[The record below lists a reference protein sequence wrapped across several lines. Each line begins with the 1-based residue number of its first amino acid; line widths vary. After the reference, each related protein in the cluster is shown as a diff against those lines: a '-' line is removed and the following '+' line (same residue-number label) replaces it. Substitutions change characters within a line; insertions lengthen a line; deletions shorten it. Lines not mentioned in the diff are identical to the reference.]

1 MKIEVDPSIFL
12 TYKAKDV
19 QTRLSD
25 NPVCID
31 VKEDPLT
38 ASARLDKY
46 SFDQAPVVEMGV
58 VVGWIL
64 RTEIQDNKPLS
75 DSYRILRQSDLISA
89 DAPLNDLLQRLL
101 TQKLVFLVG
110 ASGIEGFVVQSD
122 IERHVSRAHLY
133 LLISGL
139 EISMAKILSN
149 NLADFNSVVQYMKP
163 ESKRWWELAR
173 AKDEN
178 ANPIEYLDLQGLG
191 KALTLDKDALI
202 HMGLSPQQWQI
213 YIGMLKNIRDW
224 VAHSNTQEMRKEPF
238 SVVVDHMRRT
248 EEYIRKLISY

>member
-19 QTRLSD
+19 QTRLSE

-31 VKEDPLT
+31 VKEDSLT
-38 ASARLDKY
+38 AAARLDKFSY
-46 SFDQAPVVEMGV
+46 DQAPVIETGV

-64 RTEIQDNKPLS
+64 RTDIQDKKLIS
-75 DSYRILRQSDLISA
+75 ESYRILRQSDLISA

-101 TQKLVFLVG
+101 NQKLVFLVG
-110 ASGIEGFVVQSD
+110 ATGIEGFVVQSD

-149 NLADFNSVVQYMKP
+149 NLADFSSVVQFMKP
-163 ESKRWWELAR
+163 ESKRWWDLAR
-173 AKDEN
+173 EKDEN

-191 KALTLDKDALI
+191 KALTLEKGALI
-202 HMGLSPQQWQI
+202 HLGLSTQNWQI

-238 SVVVDHMRRT
+238 TLVVDHMRRT